1 MDIPAHLKERRMET
15 WRYHWSHDED
25 TACFYLFNLSGQI
38 VGYQQYRPFADK
50 ECRND
55 PKSGRY
61 YTYVKDKKL
70 AVWGLE
76 SYKYRGDIL
85 CITEGIFDACQL
97 HRFQIPAI
105 AVLSNDPKPLIP
117 WLCSIPRL
125 KIGFPDGDQAGLRLK
140 RVCDY
145 TNATPDGHD
154 LGDTDD
160 TKIQAMLEGLGL

>member
-1 MDIPAHLKERRMET
+1 MDIPAHLKERRMEA
-15 WRYHWSHDED
+15 WRYHYSHDDD

-38 VGYQQYRPFADK
+38 VGYQQYRPHAPK
-50 ECRND
+50 ICKND
-55 PKSGRY
+55 PKNGRY
-61 YTYVKDKKL
+61 YTRAKNAI

-76 SYKYRGDIL
+76 SYKYRVDIL

-105 AVLSNDPKPLIP
+105 AVLSNDPKQLKP
-117 WLCSIPRL
+117 WLSCIPRK
-125 KIGFPDGDQAGLRLK
+125 KIGFLDGDSAGLRL
-140 RVCDY
+140 RSVCDY

-160 TKIQAMLEGLGL
+160 TKIQAMLEGMGL